1 VFKRTSVGRI
11 LVRLDTEK
19 RLYYWRRKVHDLRLI
34 VAGDYSRVD
43 STAPSQ
49 KDPASTKTT
58 GASDLASL
66 YDALINNFEEGS
78 SNEILQAIKT
88 LVMQTSYRA
97 PAIEFE
103 DVAPIEA
110 DIMALY
116 MKARLGP
123 RPRGCEAV
131 HHMRMALL
139 DYIIGG
145 VGWVWAGIRD
155 GKPSV
160 VAVDSMDV
168 IWDTNAK
175 LVPDIR
181 WVAVRWRECLA
192 YWVDLYGRKPF
203 ADLLQDEDAAM
214 ESEKELIYYFD
225 LDGPMGTHVV
235 LRGDNLTGGADQ
247 KPVYEGDNP
256 HVLKCDGV
264 PAPFLPVLPM
274 YFMQLP
280 SVTQPIGIAEMML
293 PAQLSTREAE
303 RTMREITKRGKGW
316 IDSVKGA
323 YDEENLAALED
334 GELMAIVQRDAG
346 QPPAQYIPGAEI
358 PAGLYQW
365 YQHNKERLTAGS
377 GASPYANSDKVEGIQ
392 YAAEVNAI
400 QGAAGL
406 TAGTLASD
414 HAAHWERVVR
424 ATVANAIEFDD
435 MPLTL
440 TYNGEAIQFGPDNP
454 IGPYLHPDANPK
466 IAEDTLAYEPREKR
480 MQRAMIVLQQALAV
494 SAILPAAPALA
505 FEEFLRAAGTKNIP
519 EFMKPPAPAPMMP
532 QQVDGAPGDEP
543 ENGPQPMNDEP
554 EIAPSPA
561 AHTQG

>member
-1 VFKRTSVGRI
+1 VFKRTSVERI
-11 LVRLDTEK
+11 AIRIRGEDKLR
-19 RLYYWRRKVHDLRLI
+19 YWRRKVHDLRLI

-43 STAPSQ
+43 ANAPAQ
-49 KDPASTKTT
+49 KDPASNGYGSAK
-58 GASDLASL
+58 DLAGL
-66 YDALINNFEEGS
+66 YDILINSFEEGS
-78 SNEILQAIKT
+78 SNEMLQAIKT
-88 LVMQTSYRA
+88 LLMQTSYRA

-103 DVAPIEA
+103 DVTALEA

-123 RPRGCEAV
+123 KPRGCEAV

-145 VGWVWAGIRD
+145 VGWVWTSIRD
-155 GKPSV
+155 GKPCV

-168 IWDTNAK
+168 IWDTSAK

-181 WVAVRWRECLA
+181 WVACRWRESLA
-192 YWVDLYGRKPF
+192 YWIDLYGKGPF
-203 ADLLQDEDAAM
+203 ADLLQGEDAQAL
-214 ESEKELIYYFD
+214 ETERELIYYFD

-235 LRGDNLTGGADQ
+235 LRGDQATEGKDT

-256 HVLKCDGV
+256 HVIRCDGV
-264 PAPFLPVLPM
+264 PVPFLPFLPM

-293 PAQLSTREAE
+293 SAQLSAREAE
-303 RTMREITKRGKGW
+303 RTMREVVKRGKGW
-316 IDSVKGA
+316 VDAVKGA
-323 YDEENLAALED
+323 YDEVNLSALEEGD
-334 GELMAIVQRDAG
+334 GMAIVQRESNM
-346 QPPAQYIPGAEI
+346 PPAQYVPGAEI
-358 PAGLYQW
+358 PRGVYEW
-365 YQHNKERLTAGS
+365 YQHNKERLTAGG
-377 GASPYANSDKVEGIQ
+377 GASPYANAETVQGIQ

-414 HAAHWERVVR
+414 HAAHWERVIR
-424 ATVANAIEFDD
+424 AVVANAIEFDD

-440 TYNGEAIQFGPDNP
+440 VYNETRIQFGADNP
-454 IGPYLHPDANPK
+454 IGPYLHADAQPK

-480 MQRAMIVLQQALAV
+480 MQRAMIVLQQSLAV
-494 SAILPAAPALA
+494 AGILPNAVKLA
-505 FEEFLRAAGTKNIP
+505 FEAFLRAAGEKNIP
-519 EFMKPPAPAPMMP
+519 EYMKMPPPMMAP
-532 QQVDGAPGDEP
+532 GQPPGDEP
-543 ENGPQPMNDEP
+543 ENGPQPINDEP
-554 EIAPSPA
+554 DVAPTVA